1 MSSSSIGKG
10 SIDISKVISSH
21 NNSFNFTID
30 LTYEKKNVKQGQL
43 LMRGEIIDNTPAPKI
58 EAEKTILKPSPP
70 TSRVP
75 TPPTTDQL
83 NQSDSRRPSI
93 SEKPL
98 TSSRSNSRRPS
109 LSTEKQPSP
118 PPERTPS
125 PPPSNNN
132 IQISPRST
140 IPTINKKETEQTD
153 EIFIEIRITAIV
165 TNNLKNVES
174 FGGKN
179 DTYLKL
185 SYGELWKQQTS
196 VVNDQDDAT
205 WDYSSNEHDKTM
217 TIKFKISDIKRSF
230 NKLNIIAMDKNRML
244 SDKYIGEGNLAFPL
258 SLISSTVDDTII
270 QAVDIYD
277 KKSTQVGS
285 IKFSFHKIIENDTIE
300 ANVLESGTKEEKIKE
315 IKTSET
321 FVSGTISIK
330 KIQCTELK
338 NVELIGKNDPYVKL
352 TIENE
357 HFETEYL
364 ENGGSNVIFE
374 NLDMTKIVEKDFVE
388 FEYINVQVYD
398 KNSVTSDVFVG
409 EGQIFLKSLLNR
421 QDTDL
426 DFTTDIIDKKSDKVT
441 GKVTLYLRLDG
452 NRVSKEPLQ
461 NKDIQYDLSKCLV
474 RIANISFFD
483 LKNASAIISS
493 AVDKPFA
500 KLKFG
505 EEWNKTTK
513 VGAANSKGSAVIDYL
528 DLDIEE
534 ISVSKLKSIPLS
546 IEVWDIDM
554 ITNSYIGNGEI
565 SLEKIAYST
574 INDKVSLRMS
584 VQDKKGRIVGRLIL
598 NAVLMFIPKVQ
609 DAIMIDDK
617 DVLSALDK
625 KEKLYFHISS
635 ITVHDIKNT
644 EIVGKQDPYV
654 SLNMGSILKYDT
666 SCQEEAGDNAH
677 WTNLD
682 IMCDVSN
689 NDILN
694 ETLLV
699 NVFDKNTTRSDVL
712 IGSTSFSL
720 RNAAIKYGEIIECKS
735 EIKDIKGKSSGFIN
749 FSCIIKEKI
758 NEADLK
764 VKDDFIKG
772 YIHIQKIL
780 AFDLHGETMYNKLEP
795 FVNASIGEEGNEFWK
810 EKTFSLKGKNPVWD
824 NLLLKSGE
832 VTADDLATRT
842 LSLEVFDDGIMKET
856 LIGKAEFKLLKAGAF
871 AGEQV
876 EYNGKL
882 IMKDSS
888 GNDTTFG
895 RISMFLAIRQFDE
908 IQTSNNT
915 ENVDEFLKD
924 FNEGI
929 LCVTTIRAFNLAKK
943 ELLGQNDPYVKL
955 KVGDWEVK
963 TDVFEN
969 AGNDVIWNWLDFS
982 TRVTTELL
990 KSNPILEAEVWE
1002 ENKIRSDVLIGS
1014 GNVSL
1019 RRPIRCIGTEIS
1031 LVINLT
1037 DTKRKS
1043 TGRLD
1048 INVGIRAGS
1057 LEAIKQLPEGFE
1069 SAILHI
1075 FRLRTFDLTNTE
1087 LVGLQDPFLVVTLDS
1102 YNEKTH
1108 TLDNAG
1114 GDVLFDYLDMKT
1126 IVTQDI
1132 LRNKKFQIEAW
1143 DENVTSNTFIGKSFA
1158 SLKNVVK
1165 IGEEVEL
1172 NFDLKDKNGKPSGRV
1187 TAFVKLL
1194 DPPPP
1199 RDFEVEIASGFD
1211 EGFAFIRRI
1220 CSFGLHNINIIPG
1233 SKQDPYVSLK
1243 MNSWAEETNVLI
1255 DGGTNCIWDMLDL
1268 QIPITKSSLSD
1279 GILEVEVKD
1288 KKNIIGSG
1296 RVPIRRAGMKLDTL
1310 VELSI
1315 DLNRSKSGKVIP
1327 SGRIVVYI
1335 EVKKPEL
1342 EEDLVLDPMFQS
1354 GILTIDKISTFNLK
1368 NTEIFGLQDP
1378 YCVLKCGIW
1387 TDKTYTKDNA
1397 GGNVIWNYLNM
1408 STTVYSESIL
1418 RHPLEVL
1425 VYDENTAS
1433 KDVLI
1438 GNGSISLLKC
1448 GAKIGEEVELHVSL
1462 TDEKTKEKTGK
1473 VVLYSTIKLPEI
1485 EQELPNSF
1493 DLGVLSIKRI
1503 SILGLKNSKMFGK
1516 NDPFIHLKLDS
1527 FDQKTKTLQNE
1538 GSNPTWDYLD
1548 YKVPCDHKIIR
1559 VGSLL
1564 VEAWDEKN
1572 LKDSKVGFV
1581 NLSLRRAGSYLDED
1595 TEISAELQN
1604 DKGDAVGRVILL
1616 VQLNAKISL
1625 PEPDLGLPDDFI
1637 GNVIITKIQ
1646 AKGLKNKELIGKQD
1660 PFVRINYGDWN
1671 ETTATLDNSGSHV
1684 VWDHLHMEAE
1694 CDCKVLK
1701 REKIEFIV
1709 MDENTSKKDDYLG
1722 TGIVSS
1728 QQIRRLCV
1736 AIDTEIVVPIDLS
1749 EKGQVAGQLL
1759 VTMSLKKASAEA
1771 TVDMIPDSAVQL
1783 KLGKFIVKGIKGY
1796 NLVGGDKIGQPDP
1809 YVTLSCDNWNTET
1822 SVISGGG
1829 RNPEWKDIDPIKMQ
1843 HNFSNDIFRFKRL
1856 NVTVKDSNVLK
1867 DAVMGIGDVS
1877 LKLAASQ
1884 PGNEVTLIVKLKD
1897 PVRNKKAGKIEIFA
1911 EVVDISNT
1919 LKDDMYGGDESVAPA
1934 AYKNVAVDNSMLSS
1948 LHDNV
1953 ASVKKKQKEMEKA
1966 IGSMSKNLRKEI
1978 EDEQLQKNYELNL
1991 QIENLKEQMELS
2003 NGNILSQID
2012 ANTEAN
2018 EKYKEDNNPLS
2029 NLKISGISNLKLPK
2043 DALQWRTVHVQAWLA
2058 ITMELPLY
2066 MDNFQRGSIDGLVLT
2081 RHVDEKILNDVLG
2094 VTNPLHVQKLLA
2106 GIASINAKQKEID
2119 KENAMIREIQLKKRE
2134 LESNKR
2140 RIKDEEMER
2149 EKEHIEK
2156 LKFIKEKAAA
2166 VGLAVAME
2174 ANEKQQKKPKK
2185 KKKMKKVATVSNTN
2199 IIEKK
2204 EANNDIDNGLARA
2217 KIVQQMRQSVIR
2229 ERKESSKMDSQAKI
2243 WAFEYT
2249 GASKPEVEK
2258 DIWDPSSNP
2267 TSDLSGSKEYNLAMK
2282 DLTHKRGKISSI
2294 PSNCSLDE
2302 VLTLTKGA
2310 MYELST
2316 WLLRDENI
2324 RRQRQKIHDSDLKN
2338 ETKKNAHQTTLPT
2351 NIYNNYNS
2359 GQIQT
2364 IEEIDEES
2372 TYSEPP
2378 PPFISKSNSI
2388 LNETDNA
2395 ADDDSSIESEAPPRY
2410 VKPKTYNADILEN
2423 LDEPFA
2429 EIRATFT
2436 SAPTIDSNLIVNTD
2450 DNDEDVD
2457 EFKFDRMTLV
2467 FNKLINQQ
2475 NNNAHWLGPNSK
2487 LTRMKLNGGFENLLR
2502 LRIEWSQFDALWTKL
2517 DYKRSGDIDLK
2528 EFKTFFG
2535 DLSEFENLEGS
2546 NNLALSSA
2554 TESMQALIRC
2564 MYKVCDTL
2572 RDVGF
2577 SVIEMFS
2584 GFDRNG
2590 SGDISFSEFCS
2601 LLRVILGPNF
2611 DKKLIYR
2618 SLNVL
2623 DEDGN
2628 KSVSREEFRTFIY
2641 KIWRS
2646 QLDELADQL
2655 EDCIGME
2662 NSKKID
2668 RIVKERKSIL
2678 HALKRNFNREWRDRL
2693 KRESGH
2699 TLPGPFTCLLQKM
2712 NVQSVDKN
2720 TVDMGEFNTSPT
2732 KITQDFENSFTSPS
2746 KQNNKS
2752 FKNSPTRGNQSPT
2765 KFSLSKVGTS
2775 EVMRFKIKVS
2785 GNAIQTRNGT
2795 TLQTTQNLNNHV
2807 VFAAENAHALLRGKT
2822 Y

>member
-1 MSSSSIGKG
+1 
-10 SIDISKVISSH
+10 
-21 NNSFNFTID
+21 
-30 LTYEKKNVKQGQL
+30 
-43 LMRGEIIDNTPAPKI
+43 MRGEIIDNTPPKI
-58 EAEKTILKPSPP
+58 EVEKTILKPSPP
-70 TSRVP
+70 PSKVP
-75 TPPTTDQL
+75 TPPPTEQL

-93 SEKPL
+93 SEKPV

-109 LSTEKQPSP
+109 LTTEKQTSP

-125 PPPSNNN
+125 PPPSNNA
-132 IQISPRST
+132 IQLSPRST
-140 IPTINKKETEQTD
+140 VPTIKKKETAQSD
-153 EIFIEIRITAIV
+153 ESIIEIRITAI
-165 TNNLKNVES
+165 TTHKLKNVES

-179 DTYLKL
+179 DTFLKL

-196 VVNDQDDAT
+196 VVYDQDDAT
-205 WDYSSNEHDKTM
+205 WDYSSDEHDKSM
-217 TIKFKISDIKRSF
+217 TINLKIDDLKRNF
-230 NKLNIIAMDKNRML
+230 TKLNIIAMDKNSMM
-244 SDKYIGEGNLAFPL
+244 SDKLIGVGNLSFPL
-258 SLISSTVDDTII
+258 SLISSTVNDTII
-270 QAVDIYD
+270 QSVDIYD
-277 KKSTQVGS
+277 NKSIQVGT
-285 IKFSFHKIIENDTIE
+285 IKFSFHKIIENKIE
-300 ANVLESGTKEEKIKE
+300 ANEEESGTKEIIFEKNIKE
-315 IKTSET
+315 IKTPES

-352 TIENE
+352 TLENE

-374 NLDMTKIVEKDFVE
+374 NLDITKFVKKDFVE
-388 FEYINVQVYD
+388 FECINVQVYD
-398 KNSVTSDVFVG
+398 KNSVSSDVLVG
-409 EGQIFLKSLLNR
+409 EGQIYLKSLLTR
-421 QDTDL
+421 QDTDIDL
-426 DFTTDIIDKKSDKVT
+426 TTDIIDKKTNKVT

-483 LKNASAIISS
+483 LKNTSAIISS
-493 AVDKPFA
+493 VVDKPFA

-513 VGAANSKGSAVIDYL
+513 VGAANTKGSALIEYL

-534 ISVSKLKSIPLS
+534 ISLSKLKSIPLA
-546 IEVWDIDM
+546 IEVWDVDM
-554 ITNSYIGNGEI
+554 INNSYIGNGEI
-565 SLEKIAYST
+565 SLEKLAYST
-574 INDKVSLRMS
+574 KNEMLSLRMS
-584 VQDKKGRIVGRLIL
+584 VQDKKGGIVGRLIL
-598 NAVLMFIPKVQ
+598 NATLLDIPLVQ

-617 DVLSALDK
+617 AVLSALDK
-625 KEKLYFHISS
+625 KENLTFHISS

-644 EIVGKQDPYV
+644 ELIGKQDPYV
-654 SLNMGSILKYDT
+654 SLNLGSILKYET
-666 SCQEEAGDNAH
+666 SYQDEAGDNAH
-677 WTNLD
+677 WANLD
-682 IMCDVSN
+682 IICDISA

-699 NVFDKNTTRSDVL
+699 DIFDKNTTSDTL

-720 RNAAIKYGEIIECKS
+720 KNAAIKYGEIIECKS
-735 EIKDIKGKSSGFIN
+735 EIKDKKGKTSGFIN

-758 NEADLK
+758 KEVELQ
-764 VKDDFIKG
+764 VKNDFVKG

-780 AFDLHGETMYNKLEP
+780 AFDLHGETMFHKLEP
-795 FVNASIGEEGNEFWK
+795 FVNASIGELGNEFWK
-810 EKTFSLKGKNPVWD
+810 EKTFSLQGKNPVWD

-842 LSLEVFDDGIMKET
+842 LSLEVFDDGVMKET

-871 AGEQV
+871 AGDQV
-876 EYNGKL
+876 EYNAKL
-882 IMKDSS
+882 IIKDRS
-888 GNDTTFG
+888 GNDTTVG
-895 RISMFLAIRQFDE
+895 RISMFVTVRQFEE

-924 FNEGI
+924 FKEGI

-955 KVGDWEVK
+955 IVGDWEVK
-963 TDVFEN
+963 TDVFQN
-969 AGNDVIWNWLDFS
+969 AGNEVIWNWLDFS
-982 TRVTTELL
+982 TRVTAELL

-1014 GNVSL
+1014 GNISL

-1037 DTKRKS
+1037 DNKGKS

-1057 LEAIKQLPEGFE
+1057 LEAAKQLPEGFE

-1087 LVGLQDPFLVVTLDS
+1087 LVGLQDPFLVVSLDS
-1102 YNEKTH
+1102 YSDKTH

-1114 GDVLFDYLDMKT
+1114 SDVLFDYLDMKT
-1126 IVTQDI
+1126 IVTSDI
-1132 LRNKKFQIEAW
+1132 LRNKKLLIEAW
-1143 DENVTSNTFIGKSFA
+1143 DENAVSNTFIGKSFA
-1158 SLKNVVK
+1158 SLENVVN

-1172 NFDLKDKNGKPSGRV
+1172 KFELKDKNGKPSGRI

-1194 DPPPP
+1194 DPPPQ
-1199 RDFEVEIASGFD
+1199 RNVEVEIASGFE

-1220 CSFGLHNINIIPG
+1220 CSFGLHNINMIPG

-1243 MNSWAEETNVLI
+1243 MNTWAEETNVLI

-1296 RVPIRRAGMKLDTL
+1296 KVPIRRAGMKLNTL
-1310 VELSI
+1310 IELSI
-1315 DLNRSKSGKVIP
+1315 DLNRSKSGKDIP
-1327 SGRIVVYI
+1327 AGRIVVYI

-1342 EEDLVLDPMFQS
+1342 EEDLVLDPEFQS
-1354 GILTIDKISTFNLK
+1354 GILTIDKIATFNLK
-1368 NTEIFGLQDP
+1368 NTELFGLQDP
-1378 YCVLKCGIW
+1378 YCVLKCGNW

-1418 RHPLEVL
+1418 SQSLEIL
-1425 VYDENTAS
+1425 VYDENSGS

-1438 GNGSISLLKC
+1438 GKGSISLLKC
-1448 GAKIGEEVELHVSL
+1448 GAKIGEEVELHVTL
-1462 TDEKTKEKTGK
+1462 TDETTKDKTGK

-1485 EQELPNSF
+1485 EQELPDSF

-1503 SILGLKNSKMFGK
+1503 TILGLKNSKVFGK

-1527 FDQKTKTLQNE
+1527 FDEKTKTLQNE
-1538 GSNPTWDYLD
+1538 GQNPTWDYLD
-1548 YKVPCDHKIIR
+1548 YKIPCNKKIILT
-1559 VGSLL
+1559 GSLL

-1572 LKDSKVGFV
+1572 MKDSKVGFV
-1581 NLSLRRAGSYLDED
+1581 NLSLRRAGSYVGKD
-1595 TEISAELQN
+1595 TEISAELQS
-1604 DKGDAVGRVILL
+1604 DKGGVVGRVILL

-1637 GNVIITKIQ
+1637 GNIIITKIQ
-1646 AKGLKNKELIGKQD
+1646 AKSLKNKEFIGKQD
-1660 PFVRINYGDWN
+1660 PFVRINYGNWN
-1671 ETTATLDNSGSHV
+1671 ETTATLDNSGSDV
-1684 VWDHLHMEAE
+1684 VWDHLNMEAE

-1701 REKIEFIV
+1701 REKMEFIV
-1709 MDENTSKKDDYLG
+1709 MDENSSKKDSYLG

-1759 VTMSLKKASAEA
+1759 VTMSLKKASTEA
-1771 TVDMIPDSAVQL
+1771 VVDMIPDSAIKL
-1783 KLGKFIVKGIKGY
+1783 KLGKFIIKGIKGY
-1796 NLVGGDKIGQPDP
+1796 NLVGGDKMGQPDP
-1809 YVTLSCDNWNTET
+1809 YVTLSCDNWKAET
-1822 SVISGGG
+1822 SVINGGG

-1843 HNFSNDIFRFKRL
+1843 NSFSGDIFRFKRL
-1856 NVTVKDSNVLK
+1856 TVIVKDSNVLK
-1867 DAVMGIGDVS
+1867 DSVMGIGDVS

-1884 PGNEVTLIVKLKD
+1884 PGNEVTLIVILKD
-1897 PVRNKKAGKIEIFA
+1897 PVRNKNAGKIEIFV
-1911 EVVDISNT
+1911 EVVDISHT
-1919 LKDDMYGGDESVAPA
+1919 LKKDMPIHGGNQSFSSPHGGDESVVPVSNN
-1934 AYKNVAVDNSMLSS
+1934 KNSALDESMLSS
-1948 LHDNV
+1948 LYDNV
-1953 ASVKKKQKEMEKA
+1953 ASVKKKQKEMEKT
-1966 IGSMSKNLRKEI
+1966 IGSISKNLRKEI
-1978 EDEQLQKNYELNL
+1978 EDEQSKKINELNL
-1991 QIENLKEQMELS
+1991 QIENLKEQMEQS

-2012 ANTEAN
+2012 ANAEAN
-2018 EKYKEDNNPLS
+2018 ERYKDDNNPLS

-2081 RHVDEKILNDVLG
+2081 RHVNEKILNDVLG

-2106 GIASINAKQKEID
+2106 GISSINVKQEEID

-2134 LESNKR
+2134 IESNKQR
-2140 RIKDEEMER
+2140 LKDEEIER
-2149 EKEHIEK
+2149 EKEHLEK
-2156 LKFIKEKAAA
+2156 IKLIKEKADAA
-2166 VGLAVAME
+2166 ALASAIEV
-2174 ANEKQQKKPKK
+2174 NENKPKK
-2185 KKKMKKVATVSNTN
+2185 TKLKKKIKKVATINTN
-2199 IIEKK
+2199 IVEKN
-2204 EANNDIDNGLARA
+2204 EANDIDNGLARA

-2229 ERKESSKMDSQAKI
+2229 QRKESSKMDSQAKI

-2267 TSDLSGSKEYNLAMK
+2267 ASDFSGSKEYNLAMK

-2294 PSNCSLDE
+2294 PSNCSIDE
-2302 VLTLTKGA
+2302 VLALTKGA
-2310 MYELST
+2310 MYELSV
-2316 WLLRDENI
+2316 WLVRDENI
-2324 RRQRQKIHDSDLKN
+2324 KRQRQKIHDSDLKN
-2338 ETKKNAHQTTLPT
+2338 EKKKNIHQTTFP
-2351 NIYNNYNS
+2351 IPVYNNYNS
-2359 GQIQT
+2359 GEIQT
-2364 IEEIDEES
+2364 IEEIDEDS

-2378 PPFISKSNSI
+2378 PFISKSKSI
-2388 LNETDNA
+2388 LNGTDNA
-2395 ADDDSSIESEAPPRY
+2395 EDDDTSVESEAPPRY
-2410 VKPKTYNADILEN
+2410 VKPSVYNTDILEN

-2429 EIRATFT
+2429 NIRATFT
-2436 SAPTIDSNLIVNTD
+2436 SAPTSTTNLIVNTD
-2450 DNDEDVD
+2450 YNEDEDEEEEV
-2457 EFKFDRMTLV
+2457 KFDRMSLV
-2467 FNKLINQQ
+2467 FNKLISQQ

-2502 LRIEWSQFDALWTKL
+2502 LKIEWAQFDALWTKL

-2554 TESMQALIRC
+2554 SESMQALIRC

-2577 SVIEMFS
+2577 SVVEMFS

-2611 DKKLIYR
+2611 DKKLIYK

-2628 KSVSREEFRTFIY
+2628 KSVSREEFRIFIY
-2641 KIWRS
+2641 KIWRT

-2662 NSKKID
+2662 NSTKID
-2668 RIVKERKSIL
+2668 RIVKERKAIL
-2678 HALKRNFNREWRDRL
+2678 DALKRNFNREWRDRL
-2693 KRESGH
+2693 EREGGH
-2699 TLPGPFTCLLQKM
+2699 TIPGPFTCLLQKM
-2712 NVQSVDKN
+2712 NVQSGEKN
-2720 TVDMGEFNTSPT
+2720 TEDIGEFNTSPT
-2732 KITQDFENSFTSPS
+2732 NKTQDFDNSFTSPS
-2746 KQNNKS
+2746 KQNYK
-2752 FKNSPTRGNQSPT
+2752 KGSPIRGNNSPT

-2785 GNAIQTRNGT
+2785 GNTNQTRNST